1 MFQEAPNSYQEAL
14 KLEDSE
20 KWLATSQEE
29 FDGLT
34 EMGVW
39 KLVDHPDNHKTI
51 KCRWTYVLKADGR
64 FRARLVAKGYMQ
76 VQGIDYEETFS
87 LVARYESIR
96 YLLAHAA
103 LLDWEIKAMYVK
115 LAYLHGVLEEE
126 IYMEQPEGFIAKGE
140 ENKVC
145 RLIQSL

>member
-1 MFQEAPNSYQEAL
+1 MFQEAPSSYQEAL
-14 KLEDSE
+14 KLEDSD
-20 KWLATSQEE
+20 KWLATSHEE

-39 KLVDHPDNHKTI
+39 KLVDRPHDHKTI
-51 KCRWTYVLKADGR
+51 KCRWTYVLKFDSR
-64 FRARLVAKGYMQ
+64 YKARLVAKGYMQ

-87 LVARYESIR
+87 LVARYESMQ

-103 LLDWEIKAMYVK
+103 LLDWEIEAMDVK
-115 LAYLHGVLEEE
+115 LAYLHKVLEEE
-126 IYMEQPEGFIAKGE
+126 IYLEQLEGFIIKGD

-145 RLIQSL
+145 RLVTD